1 MLPLGELV
9 APPCQALW
17 ARRPSLASDSLS
29 LRADQDRGS
38 VNDKWD
44 EDRWVRKGGKIGEV
58 ACGSLIESR
67 SGLSWWGGGDDR
79 GRRRAGV
86 GGGLQG
92 LWQPHTP
99 RRMTASL
106 SLLSP
111 LNSPPHTHTHTHT
124 PPSVF
129 LISPLLPLFFLS
141 PVIPHCEGARHAYR
155 SSRGCVKISQSF
167 ISNDCALK
175 IDCIHY

>member
-111 LNSPPHTHTHTHT
+111 LNSPPPQTHTHTHTHT
-124 PPSVF
+124 HTSFSLSHFSSVTPFFPVSCHPS
-129 LISPLLPLFFLS
+129 LRRSEACLQELPRM
-141 PVIPHCEGARHAYR
+141 CE
-155 SSRGCVKISQSF
+155 
-167 ISNDCALK
+167 D
-175 IDCIHY
+175 